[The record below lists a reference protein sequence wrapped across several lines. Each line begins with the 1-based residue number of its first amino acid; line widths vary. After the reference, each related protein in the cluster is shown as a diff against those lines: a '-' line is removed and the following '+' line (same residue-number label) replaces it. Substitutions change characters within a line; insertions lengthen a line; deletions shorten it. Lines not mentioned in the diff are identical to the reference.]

1 MVKGRRILTRH
12 VMTIVRYGEEMF
24 ESSEKAAYFDAW
36 DAETMQ
42 ACVCDSRCARDAPP
56 LHLCHGR

>member
-1 MVKGRRILTRH
+1 MPH
-12 VMTIVRYGEEMF
+12 VMTIVRYGEEML